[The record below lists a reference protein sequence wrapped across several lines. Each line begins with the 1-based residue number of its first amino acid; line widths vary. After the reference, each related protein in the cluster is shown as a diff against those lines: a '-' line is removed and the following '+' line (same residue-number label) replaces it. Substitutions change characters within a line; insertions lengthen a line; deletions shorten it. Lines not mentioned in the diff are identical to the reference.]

1 MGYPRALRAEL
12 HKALSDA
19 GIEYWVTQGIT
30 VWNCDD
36 GRECLAYGYECSD
49 GTPRIAV
56 KVVGIRDP
64 QQAIEMTV
72 GMTDERIVR
81 CRDCKYEFEEWGY
94 PYCCRIPMKSFEV
107 DGDSFCSFGVPRRVS
122 Q

>member
-30 VWNCDD
+30 FWNCDD

-49 GTPRIAV
+49 GTPTIAV
-56 KVVGIRDP
+56 KVVGIRDS

-72 GMTDERIVR
+72 GV
-81 CRDCKYEFEEWGY
+81 
-94 PYCCRIPMKSFEV
+94 KSSRNE
-107 DGDSFCSFGVPRRVS
+107 GR
-122 Q
+122 